1 MPGNATRRMLQ
12 RSIIFP
18 RTGTAMA
25 PRIPPTDNAKDVVLR
40 IHPVSAMIGL
50 RNTPNVKPRTGPLQ
64 TNKPVTAP
72 TTTHQ
77 GLVNFSPMTV
87 SRRATAF
94 RPRSVAAISRAGQRC
109 RASAGPFSKDRTFSS
124 NPLLAGFELPASE
137 LVASTGLLPGSGGAP
152 DRLGAGF
159 HRRRFG
165 RAFEQTLALR
175 RPIRSQIGIARFVA
189 YRDDHTGAARGL
201 CGGVVTA
208 TLKTAIEAE
217 PRPGVGE
224 LAAATAIGHSTTIDP
239 ASIRETIG
247 RISVGGRCSS
257 RRIARLPEPAAK
269 GSPMSFATRDPGTG
283 NRR

>member
-77 GLVNFSPMTV
+77 GLVNFSPMT
-87 SRRATAF
+87 RLPPRYGLPT
-94 RPRSVAAISRAGQRC
+94 RSVAAISRAGQRC

-124 NPLLAGFELPASE
+124 NPLLVGFELPAGE
-137 LVASTGLLPGSGGAP
+137 LVASTGLLPGSGGTP

-159 HRRRFG
+159 HRWRFG
-165 RAFEQTLALR
+165 RTFEQALALR
-175 RPIRSQIGIARFVA
+175 RPIRSQIGIAGFVA
-189 YRDDHTGAARGL
+189 YQDDLTGAARGL
-201 CGGVVTA
+201 CGGLVSA
-208 TLKTAIEAE
+208 TFETAIEAE
-217 PRPGVGE
+217 PPPRVGE
-224 LAAATAIGHSTTIDP
+224 LAAATAIGHSTILDL

-247 RISVGGRCSS
+247 RISVGGR
-257 RRIARLPEPAAK
+257 
-269 GSPMSFATRDPGTG
+269 
-283 NRR
+283 